1 MAILQLK
8 PHLTVEQL
16 KERMNKERRVSAFKR
31 WQMLHAVATHRGI
44 TAQQIAWLLGA
55 SINVVRRT
63 VQLYNKSG
71 AVFMEQGTWGGRREK
86 PCLMDFEEEQKL
98 LHCWETTA
106 LKGKVLVARQL
117 KEAVENKVGH
127 SVSDDYLWD
136 MLHRHGWRKKAPRP
150 EHPKAGEVKQKREA
164 FKKKY
169 PNCLNNKQ
177 QVQSP

>member
-16 KERMNKERRVSAFKR
+16 KERMNKERRVYAFKR

-86 PCLMDFEEEQKL
+86 RCLMDFEEEQKL
-98 LHCWETTA
+98 LHSV
-106 LKGKVLVARQL
+106 GKLQPY
-117 KEAVENKVGH
+117 KERYWWLGN
-127 SVSDDYLWD
+127 S
-136 MLHRHGWRKKAPRP
+136 KKQW
-150 EHPKAGEVKQKREA
+150 KTK
-164 FKKKY
+164 
-169 PNCLNNKQ
+169 
-177 QVQSP
+177 